1 VTSVTG
7 SEPDGS
13 APLVLEDRIAAMV
26 LAVPGVAGLHGGM
39 FGEAAT
45 YLPGRRVSGIR
56 TSDTGTEI
64 HVSVVYGAPVAEIA
78 QRVRLAVA
86 GLAPQPVGVTVEDVV
101 AATARTAGAD

>member
-1 VTSVTG
+1 
-7 SEPDGS
+7 
-13 APLVLEDRIAAMV
+13 MV
-26 LAVPGVAGLHGGM
+26 LAVPGVAALHGGM

-56 TSDTGTEI
+56 TSDTGTDI

-86 GLAPQPVGVTVEDVV
+86 GMAPNPVGVTVEDVV
-101 AATARTAGAD
+101 VVALPRTAGSD